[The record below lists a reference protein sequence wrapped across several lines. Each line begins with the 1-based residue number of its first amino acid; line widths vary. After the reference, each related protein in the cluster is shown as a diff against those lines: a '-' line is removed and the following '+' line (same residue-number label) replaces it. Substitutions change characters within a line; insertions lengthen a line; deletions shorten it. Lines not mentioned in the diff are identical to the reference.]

1 MTSMMLCDENTRN
14 MINPYTATG
23 TYGVSWNGGYHPDNS
38 LEYIRPFDNKVIPE
52 PQDDFVPPMYI
63 TPSNIYLKTQEARRD
78 DIMTGG
84 IPTRIYEDRTCEY
97 TNLSSGSKG
106 NVNKGELL
114 DDDEKPVKNLLLFGL
129 IVAILIFVLTLKN

>member
-1 MTSMMLCDENTRN
+1 MMICDENTRN
-14 MINPYTATG
+14 MVNPYTDTG

-84 IPTRIYEDRTCEY
+84 IPTRIYEDRTCENPSY
-97 TNLSSGSKG
+97 NLSSESKG
-106 NVNKGELL
+106 NKLL
-114 DDDEKPVKNLLLFGL
+114 DGDDDSPVNNLLLFGL
-129 IVAILIFVLTLKN
+129 IVAILIFLLTLKN